1 MHGPTLSHDT
11 HTLAH
16 RLVHISLCTHI
27 DKTTLPCAHLQMQ
40 TSAIIG
46 SLVQRGLNS
55 PTGPGQ
61 LRVEFIDFLM
71 SIKRFY
77 GNPGPKTCES
87 QCEDQGTLENIL
99 CLLKL
104 R

>member
-16 RLVHISLCTHI
+16 RLVHISLRTHI

-40 TSAIIG
+40 TSASIG

-71 SIKRFY
+71 SIKRY
-77 GNPGPKTCES
+77 S
-87 QCEDQGTLENIL
+87 MGTLD
-99 CLLKL
+99 L
-104 R
+104 RHVKVSVRIRGL